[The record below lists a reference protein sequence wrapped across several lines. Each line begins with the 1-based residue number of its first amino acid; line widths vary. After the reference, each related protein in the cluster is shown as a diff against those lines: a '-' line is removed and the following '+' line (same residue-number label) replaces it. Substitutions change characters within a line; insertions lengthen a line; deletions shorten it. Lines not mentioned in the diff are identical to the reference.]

1 MSERKLNLRVISPRT
16 ATDKR
21 PYKFQKDS
29 DLVIMRCVTGD
40 LGVLVGR
47 MPCTMVLGSGI
58 LRTINDGKEYIMA
71 IIGGVAHVSNDIV
84 TVLTDNALLPN
95 EIDQDEINTQIGDL
109 QAKLNET
116 EDLAIRNRLK
126 SDLYDLKIQL
136 EVAGR

>member
-1 MSERKLNLRVISPRT
+1 MAERKLDLRVISPRT

-21 PYKFQKDS
+21 PYKFHKES
-29 DLVIMRCVTGD
+29 DLVIMRCITGD
-40 LGVLVGR
+40 LGILVGR

-58 LRTINDGKEYIMA
+58 LRTINDGKEYVMA
-71 IIGGVAHVSNDIV
+71 IIGGVAHVSDDVV

-95 EIDQDEINTQIGDL
+95 ELDQDEINSQISDL
-109 QAKLNET
+109 QAKIDVTDDLNVK
-116 EDLAIRNRLK
+116 NGLK